1 MDENLPDSQET
12 VVDDARTEDVAL
24 PDAET
29 LTETSP
35 SAETLQE
42 IAVAT
47 AEINQKLD
55 TVTNC
60 LIVAMV
66 GIALVVGV
74 VASTIL
80 SRFFHA

>member
-1 MDENLPDSQET
+1 MNENLLDNQET

-24 PDAET
+24 SDAET

-35 SAETLQE
+35 SAETVQE

-66 GIALVVGV
+66 GVALVVGV